1 MSLYYLDDLSLGE
14 IAEEFD
20 VSRQAC
26 MITLNGLKRCLKNM
40 KKN

>member
-20 VSRQAC
+20 RKSPSRV
-26 MITLNGLKRCLKNM
+26 
-40 KKN
+40 